1 MNHFDEFLNDDEL
14 SKAFD
19 SDPPE
24 PSDEHVEQL
33 RRQIGKQTN
42 PSQPTRNS
50 NERARSRHD
59 TLLRRWHFPVS
70 LTSLATVLLIALFV
84 TRPFARNAEASLHDS
99 LRATREALWIQGS
112 TTIKFGD
119 KTTDAESWCSPVE
132 RIVAFR
138 SPQMLHLVDYKK
150 GQQFSYS
157 ENQGEVFQWNA
168 DPNAEGFG
176 RQFVHALLND
186 QELKSS
192 FPYHDVSE
200 VKKTVVDIGGSPT
213 TRYFY
218 RVEKRDK
225 PENWWE
231 TSIQTDPETGRIVH
245 WEEHHSNGMHVK
257 VFFEYPANGPRDIFD
272 LGAPR
277 EAEVVKIATPGSD
290 LFGK

>member
-24 PSDEHVEQL
+24 PTDEHIEQL

-42 PSQPTRNS
+42 PSQPTRKS
-50 NERARSRHD
+50 NDRTRVPHD

-84 TRPFARNAEASLHDS
+84 TRPLARNAEASLHDS

-119 KTTDAESWCSPVE
+119 KTTNAESWCSPVE

-138 SPQMLHLVDYKK
+138 SPQMMHFVDYRK

-157 ENQGEVFQWNA
+157 KNQGKVFQWSA

-176 RQFVHALLND
+176 RQFVNALLND
-186 QELKSS
+186 QDLKSS
-192 FPYHDVSE
+192 FPHHDVSE
-200 VKKTVVDIGGSPT
+200 VKKTVVDVGGRPM
-213 TRYFY
+213 TRYCY
-218 RVEKRDK
+218 RVEMRGK

-231 TSIQTDPETGRIVH
+231 TSIQTDPETGRIVL
-245 WEEHHSNGMHVK
+245 WEDLHANGMHVN
-257 VFFEYPANGPRDIFD
+257 VVFEYPANGPRNIFE
-272 LGAPR
+272 LGAPPK
-277 EAEVVKIATPGSD
+277 AEVVQIATPSSD